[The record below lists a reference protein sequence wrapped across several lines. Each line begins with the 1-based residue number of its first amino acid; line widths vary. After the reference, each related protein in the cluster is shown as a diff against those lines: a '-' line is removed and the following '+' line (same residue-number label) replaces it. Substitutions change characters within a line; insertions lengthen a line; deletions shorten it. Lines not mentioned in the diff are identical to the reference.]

1 MDDMDRSQQPWIF
14 AVLGVLV
21 AGLASFFIWLMRLI
35 SKPKKRDLSTPLAV
49 NQFQAENDAGVLY
62 SASPTALNLSTAEG
76 VDTRLTSTKE
86 TASQLKAISQPQPAS
101 PDTTVNESNPWTA
114 PTRYMTGAGIFLFFL
129 WLINYSK
136 QSLTMLVFAGLIAIL
151 VQPAI
156 NFLQKRLRFSQGL
169 ATITMY
175 LVVTLLVFVLPIV
188 IIPNIAQA
196 ISSFLHFDWQGLVKG
211 IAEALNNISAQVSA
225 IPLIGSGL
233 ANSFT
238 AFSNAIQNL
247 ITSQPTKE
255 VQSVS
260 MTDMLKNIGGQIGFL
275 ARLVGPLV
283 SGILSLIF
291 MLLISLQMSLAS
303 GEIKSWV
310 TKLFPD
316 HFAGE
321 ISALLDQILLA
332 WTSFLRGEFSLMV
345 VMGLVTW
352 ILNLLLGTPQAL
364 LLGILAGLLEVVP
377 SLGPILATI
386 PAAILAVL
394 FGSSVFPGLNPWI
407 FMLIVISGYVLLQAV
422 ENQVL
427 VPRILGGAVSLP
439 SVVVLIGVTIAGA
452 KAGIAGVFL
461 ATPIMATG
469 KVLLEYVLRKI
480 KQEPQVTLPPEDD
493 KTSFTDQVRG
503 FIGRIRSR
511 FQRAG

>member
-1 MDDMDRSQQPWIF
+1 MDNMNRSKQSWF
-14 AVLGVLV
+14 FGVLGVLV
-21 AGLASFFIWLMRLI
+21 AGLASFMIWLLRLI
-35 SKPKKRDLSTPLAV
+35 SKPAQGTASIPPSA
-49 NQFQAENDAGVLY
+49 NQFQAEEDAGSPPVESLTFTDP
-62 SASPTALNLSTAEG
+62 SSVEGTDARPASTGKP
-76 VDTRLTSTKE
+76 
-86 TASQLKAISQPQPAS
+86 ASQIEMVSQPQPA
-101 PDTTVNESNPWTA
+101 PHTTAVDESNPWTA
-114 PTRYMTGAGIFLFFL
+114 TTRYMAGAGIFLFFL

-136 QSLTMLVFAGLIAIL
+136 QTLTMLVFAGLIAIL

-175 LVVTLLVFVLPIV
+175 LVVALLVFVLPLL

-196 ISSFLHFDWQGLVKG
+196 ISSFLHFDWQDLAKG

-238 AFSNAIQNL
+238 ALSNAVQNL
-247 ITSQPTKE
+247 VTSQPTTD
-255 VQSVS
+255 VQAVS
-260 MTDMLKNIGGQIGFL
+260 MTDMLTNLGGQIGFL
-275 ARLVGPLV
+275 AGLVGPLV
-283 SGILSLIF
+283 SGILALIF

-303 GEIKSWV
+303 GEIKGWV
-310 TKLFPD
+310 TKLFPER
-316 HFAGE
+316 FAGE
-321 ISALLDQILLA
+321 ISSLLDQILLA

-407 FMLIVISGYVLLQAV
+407 FMLIVIIGYVLLQAV

-427 VPRILGGAVSLP
+427 VPRILRMVMLKSP
-439 SVVVLIGVTIAGA
+439 D
-452 KAGIAGVFL
+452 
-461 ATPIMATG
+461 
-469 KVLLEYVLRKI
+469 LLLLK
-480 KQEPQVTLPPEDD
+480 
-493 KTSFTDQVRG
+493 S
-503 FIGRIRSR
+503 
-511 FQRAG
+511 